1 MATTSIAGP
10 GAGFKYANTDF
21 QMICTP
27 GCSKGDIMA
36 IDVSLLNTRNG
47 VEIEV
52 WDTMVVPATAGD
64 TAETIDTLIAGVA
77 LEDIAA
83 GGTGMFRFRG
93 IVDVRGGATV
103 AIGQAFGCGAD
114 KHSAAAADTLKTLGF
129 AITAHTD
136 AAAPLYRSVFNG
148 IEGFEGKFG

>member
-47 VEIEV
+47 VEMEV
-52 WDTMVVPATAGD
+52 WDTMVVPASADD
-64 TAETIDTLIAGVA
+64 TAEGVDALIAGVA

-83 GGTGMFRFRG
+83 GAKGMFRFRG

-103 AIGQAFGCGAD
+103 AKGAAFGCAAT
-114 KHSAAAADTLKTLGF
+114 KFSAAGADTLKTIGF
-129 AITAHTD
+129 AITAHTN

>member
-47 VEIEV
+47 VEMEV
-52 WDTMVVPATAGD
+52 WDTMVVPAAAGD
-64 TAETIDTLIAGVA
+64 TGESVDTLIAGVA
-77 LEDIAA
+77 LEDVDA
-83 GGTGMFRFRG
+83 GAKGTFRFRG

-103 AIGQAFGCGAD
+103 AIGQAFGCGED
-114 KHSAAAADTLKTLGF
+114 KHSVAGADTLKTIGF

-136 AAAPLYRSVFNG
+136 TAAPLYRSVFNG